1 MLLRIRQERLS
12 RHWTQEF
19 VANQAEITVPA
30 VQYLETGKCKPSYD
44 VLVKLEDLFQMGHR
58 ELFEAATS
66 SIEKQP
72 GGNRAEPTTK
82 E

>member
-1 MLLRIRQERLS
+1 MYRMIRQERIN
-12 RHWTQEF
+12 RGWTCEYI
-19 VANQAEITVPA
+19 AAKTGLTAEAIR
-30 VQYLETGKCKPSYD
+30 LIETGERNPSYS

>member
-1 MLLRIRQERLS
+1 MMWQERKA
-12 RHWTQEF
+12 RGWTQEY
-19 VANQAEITVPA
+19 VAEQVGITPEA
-30 VQYLETGKCKPSYD
+30 VSMMETGLRKPSYD
-44 VLVKLEDLFQMGHR
+44 VLVRLLDLFEYNDPR
-58 ELFEAATS
+58 KLFEAATS